1 MKGWFR
7 QARGSHESLKRFILC
22 VITANTMT
30 NGLAKPT
37 KELTWEALR
46 KKSSMLGVP
55 AWKLAEDFAVHGN
68 EGKVEVRENPQ
79 V

>member
-1 MKGWFR
+1 
-7 QARGSHESLKRFILC
+7 
-22 VITANTMT
+22 MT

-46 KKSSMLGVP
+46 KKSSVLGVP

-79 V
+79 G